1 MRARI
6 RARLSAI
13 CFNNFSSLARILAI
27 MEKRRIRRRRVFRAA
42 IIESPAGAF
51 SCVVR
56 DLSDA
61 GAHLEVP
68 SQIGIPHE
76 FTLSIPT
83 ADLRRECRAVW
94 RSSKRIGIA
103 FASADTVL
111 P

>member
-1 MRARI
+1 
-6 RARLSAI
+6 
-13 CFNNFSSLARILAI
+13 
-27 MEKRRIRRRRVFRAA
+27 MENRNVRRRRVYKAA
-42 IIESPAGAF
+42 MIESPGGAF

-56 DLSDA
+56 DLSDT

-83 ADLRRECRAVW
+83 AELRRECRTVW
-94 RSSKRIGIA
+94 RSARRIGIA
-103 FASADTVL
+103 FASAETMQ